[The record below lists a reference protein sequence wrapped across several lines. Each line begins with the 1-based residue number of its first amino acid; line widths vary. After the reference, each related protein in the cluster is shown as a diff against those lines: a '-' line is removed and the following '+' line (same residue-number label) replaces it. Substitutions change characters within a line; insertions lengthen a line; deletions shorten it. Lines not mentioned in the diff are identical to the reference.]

1 MNSAE
6 FVAAVLNPA
15 APLPQGL
22 VDPLG
27 RAAPRRFDVY
37 RNNVTLGLIR
47 VLEAGFPATR
57 ALVGEDF
64 FSAMTGEYARNCPP
78 RTRIMMLYGDD
89 FANFIAQFP
98 PAASLGYLPD
108 VARLEQAIRCS
119 YHAADADSIDPLVF
133 TTLTEADLQT
143 LRLRFA
149 PAVQIIASSWPILGI
164 WAANMRGA
172 APPQMVAEAV
182 IVMRPDFDPIPNLL
196 PQHSLETVQALI
208 AGAELGA
215 ALDLATGQFDLG
227 EVLKLLLTGG
237 AIVGIDQDDH

>member
-1 MNSAE
+1 MNSAQ
-6 FVAAVLNPA
+6 FVAALLDPA

-22 VDPLG
+22 IDPQG

-57 ALVGEDF
+57 ALVGDAF
-64 FSAMTGEYARNCPP
+64 FAAMAGEYARACPP
-78 RTRIMMLYGDD
+78 QTRIMMLYGDD
-89 FANFIAQFP
+89 FADFIAQFP
-98 PAASLGYLPD
+98 PAATLGYLPD
-108 VARLEQAIRCS
+108 VARLEQAIRRS
-119 YHAADADSIDPLVF
+119 YHAADALSIDPLVF

-149 PAVQIIASSWPILGI
+149 PAVQIVASPWPIFGI

-172 APPQMVAEAV
+172 AAPQMAAEAV
-182 IVMRPDFDPIPNLL
+182 MVMRPDFDPMPSLL
-196 PQHSLETVQALI
+196 PQHSLETVQAFI

-215 ALDLATGQFDLG
+215 ALNLATGPFDLG
-227 EVLKLLLTGG
+227 GLLKLLLTGS
-237 AIVGIDQDDH
+237 AIVGIDQDDR